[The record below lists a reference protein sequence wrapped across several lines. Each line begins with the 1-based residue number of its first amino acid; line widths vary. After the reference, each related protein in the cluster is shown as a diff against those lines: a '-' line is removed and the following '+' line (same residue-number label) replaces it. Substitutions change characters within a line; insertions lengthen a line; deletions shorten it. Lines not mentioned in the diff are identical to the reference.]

1 MEELYNF
8 FKVWLSVLA
17 SLIYCYAIGT
27 MVPKGSARFF
37 CLLPILCLFLLLPL
51 NLSSIHFRGMT
62 AFFIAWLVN
71 FKLLLYAFDKGPLSS
86 SYDNNPSISF
96 SRFLPV
102 ACFPIKIKRE
112 SHPNGDKPNPV
123 RTKVQK
129 SMTNYAVKGLL
140 LAMVV
145 RVYNYRE
152 FIHPNVILLLYFL
165 HMYFFLEL
173 ILAMVGVMARAL
185 LGLEL
190 EPQFN
195 EPYLSTS
202 LQDFWGRR
210 WNLMVTSILRPTAY
224 EPFLR
229 ISASV
234 IGRRWA
240 PIPAIF
246 GTFVVSAVMHE
257 LMFYYVCLEKPT
269 WEITWFFLLHG
280 VCLMVE
286 VALKKAVA
294 GKWSLSRLISTPLT
308 VGFLLATGLW
318 LFFPQLLRCKVD
330 VRAFEEYSALSAFL
344 KNVGRAS
351 SSMFGSFNRS
361 INWSIVNTI
370 KS

>member
-1 MEELYNF
+1 MEGELYNF

-17 SLIYCYAIGT
+17 SLIYCHAIGRI
-27 MVPKGSARFF
+27 VPKGSARFF

-62 AFFIAWLVN
+62 VFFIAWLAN
-71 FKLLLYAFDKGPLSS
+71 FKLLLYAFGKGPLSS
-86 SYDNNPSISF
+86 SDNNPIG
-96 SRFLPV
+96 RFLLV
-102 ACFPIKIKRE
+102 ACFPIKIKGE
-112 SHPNGDKPNPV
+112 SHPNGEDKQNPAPS
-123 RTKVQK
+123 KVHK
-129 SMTNYAVKGLL
+129 SIPNYAVKGLL

-152 FIHPNVILLLYFL
+152 FIHLNVILLLYL
-165 HMYFFLEL
+165 VHMYFFLEL
-173 ILAMVGVMARAL
+173 ILAMVGALARAL
-185 LGLEL
+185 LGLDL

-229 ISASV
+229 TSAPI

-269 WEITWFFLLHG
+269 WDITWFFLLHG
-280 VCLMVE
+280 VCSMVE
-286 VALKKAVA
+286 VTFKKAVA
-294 GKWSLSRLISTPLT
+294 GKWSLPRLISTPLT
-308 VGFLLATGLW
+308 VGFLLVSGCW
-318 LFFPQLLRCKVD
+318 LFFPQFLRCKVD
-330 VRAFEEYSALSAFL
+330 VRVLEEYSAVSAFL
-344 KNVGRAS
+344 KNADRAFS
-351 SSMFGSFNRS
+351 YLNRS
-361 INWSIVNTI
+361 SNWSIVNTI
-370 KS
+370 KY